1 MTHQEKQELTKR
13 VDQALD
19 QVRPH
24 LAVDGGNVE
33 LVEVTADKLVRIKW
47 LGTCVNCNMSV
58 MTMRAGIEST
68 IRTSIPDITGVEAIN
83 GIELETK

>member
-1 MTHQEKQELTKR
+1 MNKNEKIGLEEQVER
-13 VDQALD
+13 ALD

-33 LVEVTADKLVRIKW
+33 LVEITAENLVKIKW

-58 MTMRAGIEST
+58 MTMRAGIES
-68 IRTSIPDITGVEAIN
+68 SIKSSVPEIVGVEAIN
-83 GIELETK
+83 GIEIES